1 MFDFYL
7 QSAKWIDRIL
17 MVNRENFGGAHMSS
31 IVVVGTQWGDEGKGK
46 ITDFLAEQA
55 DVIARFSGG
64 NNAGH
69 TIQFGG
75 ETYKLHLV
83 PSGIFYKDKLAV
95 IGNGVVVDPVA
106 LLKELDGLNERG
118 ISTSNLRISNRAQV
132 ILPYHLAQDEYEERR
147 RGDNKIGTT
156 KKGIGPAYVDKAQRI
171 GIRMADLLE
180 KETFERRLKENIE
193 IKDAYFKGMFNE
205 SCPRFDEMFDEYY
218 AAGQRLKEFVMDT
231 AKTLDDAFVANEK
244 VLFEGAQGVMLDIDH
259 GTYPFVTSSNPIA
272 GNVTVG
278 TGVGP
283 TFVSKVI
290 GVCKAYTSR
299 VGDGPFPTEL
309 FDEDGHHIRE
319 VGREYGT
326 TTGRPRRVGW
336 FDSVVLR
343 HSRRVS
349 GITDLSI
356 NSIDVL
362 TGLDTVKICTAYELD
377 DEEITE
383 YPANLDQLR
392 RCKPIFEE
400 LPGWKEDITS
410 CRTLE
415 ELPDNARKYLERIS
429 ELCNVKISIFSVG
442 PDREQTNLLEQ
453 LW

>member
-1 MFDFYL
+1 
-7 QSAKWIDRIL
+7 
-17 MVNRENFGGAHMSS
+17 MSS

-118 ISTSNLRISNRAQV
+118 VSTSNLRISNRAQV

-180 KETFERRLKENIE
+180 KETFERHLKENIE
-193 IKDAYFKGMFNE
+193 VKNAYFKGMFNE
-205 SCPRFDEMFDEYY
+205 TCPRFDEIFDEYY
-218 AAGQRLKEFVMDT
+218 AAGQRLKEFVTDT
-231 AKTLDDAFVANEK
+231 SKILDDAFVAEEK

-259 GTYPFVTSSNPIA
+259 GTYPFVTSSNPVA

-309 FDEDGHHIRE
+309 FDENGHHIRE

-377 DEEITE
+377 GEEITE

-400 LPGWKEDITS
+400 LPGWEEDITG

-429 ELCNVKISIFSVG
+429 ELCNVRISIFSVG
-442 PDREQTNLLEQ
+442 PDRDQTNLLEQ